1 MNRYVLGNSIAPTKN
16 VITADA
22 IKSMVWV
29 GFTSESSDDDILNAG
44 YVLLPALETEPAEN
58 EVLIADKNQAGEW
71 TLSIVSAD
79 AWNETLKTTQLGV
92 VARARRNKLLADS
105 DWTQGK
111 DIPDSISAPW
121 AVYRQALRDVTSQE
135 GFPTTIN
142 WPQKPA

>member
-1 MNRYVLGNSIAPTKN
+1 MNRYVIGNSIAPTKN
-16 VITADA
+16 VISADA
-22 IKSMVWV
+22 IKSMVWL
-29 GFTSESSDDDILNAG
+29 GFTSESSNDDIVNAG
-44 YVLLPALETEPAEN
+44 YILLPALANEPAEN

-71 TLSIVSAD
+71 TLSIVSKD

-92 VARARRNKLLADS
+92 LAKAQRNKLLAES

-111 DIPDSISAPW
+111 DIPNSISTAWAP
-121 AVYRQALRDVTSQE
+121 YRQALRDITSQE